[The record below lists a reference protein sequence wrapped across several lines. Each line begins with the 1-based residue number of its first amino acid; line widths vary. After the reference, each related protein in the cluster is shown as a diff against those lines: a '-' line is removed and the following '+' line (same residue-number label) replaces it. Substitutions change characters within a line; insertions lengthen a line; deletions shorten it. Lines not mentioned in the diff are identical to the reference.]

1 MRIPFALRA
10 GTALVAFTV
19 GTAAAAQ
26 DTVPPPDAAQNQATT
41 AQEPSQGEDIVIT
54 GSRIRRDP
62 LSQDS
67 PIAFVDQQDIAR
79 TGLNSVND
87 VLQRLPAAAGGIN
100 SKFNNSGNLGNPPS
114 GAGVGAGA
122 AEIDLRYLG
131 STRTL
136 VLVDGLRFVN
146 GASASGV
153 PGSTDLNAIPDSMI
167 ERIEVLLDGAS
178 PIYGSDAIAG
188 VVNIITKR
196 QQDGLQ
202 ASAQIGQYGQGDGT
216 TQNYQ
221 ISWGNGSDQP
231 VTFVVGGNYVKQ
243 EGVQSAD
250 RAISR
255 FPQPYSTTCLAGGC
269 SGTIPFGRFRFF
281 GNVTPADD
289 PLTPDINEDRVDL
302 TLRHIVNGTPFYN
315 PADPNDPNSDFRDY
329 AGNADNYN
337 FAPFNFI
344 QIPVERK
351 GLFGN
356 FKTEVTDNVNFSAKL
371 TYNHRTSKNQAAP
384 LPLLI
389 GQAAGNLNLL
399 DNIVIDATNPFN
411 PTGVTLDDTN
421 YIVIRRR
428 MLELGPRRF
437 RQSVKTLYTVATLD
451 GKFSMFDHDWFW
463 DVNASYGRNKAEQT
477 MLGNLNAARLQ
488 QALGPVDECVGAS
501 NGCVPFNIFGGAG
514 TITPEMLAFVTFTQ
528 HDESWQKQ
536 WDWTGN
542 VSGSLLELPGGPLG
556 IAAGFEFRKQRGAF
570 NPDPVI
576 AAGLGADIPAQ
587 PTSGKYNVKELY
599 AELNAPL
606 LSGVRFADLLEF
618 TGAVRFSDY
627 STSGSSTTFKAG
639 VNWKPIADLRLRGSW
654 AEGFRAPS
662 IGELFGTFSRF
673 DSAFDDP
680 CSVNSALARNFTND
694 TQVAANCAAQGAPAG
709 SSTLPDDQL
718 SVITGGNRDL
728 RPETSKSWNFGAV
741 YSPTFIPRFSV
752 EANWYKIDIDDA
764 IQAFPAQT
772 SVENCVYN
780 NDPTACARITR
791 AAGDIVGIRSQLEN
805 VAAIKTKGIDLNLL
819 YRTPKTSIGS
829 FGLTWNNTFLTNY
842 DLILPTGTGTQVV
855 SREGTEVGSPSQAYP
870 KWKAIGIVD
879 WDYNWIGASLTG
891 RYIKDVEESTGH
903 NLGNKFYT
911 DAQLRFW
918 APGLVDRL
926 GFAFGV
932 NNLFNTKAPAC
943 FTCDVNGFDPT
954 TYDIPGRYFYFRMS
968 TKL

>member
-1 MRIPFALRA
+1 MKRIPFALRA
-10 GTALVAFTV
+10 GTALAVVAIATS
-19 GTAAAAQ
+19 ASAQ
-26 DTVPPPDAAQNQATT
+26 DNVPPPEAQQNPSTT
-41 AQEPSQGEDIVIT
+41 ATEPSSGGDIVIT

-67 PIAFVDQQDIAR
+67 PVVFVDQADIAK

-131 STRTL
+131 SARTL

-153 PGSTDLNAIPDSMI
+153 PGSTDLNAIPDSAI

-188 VVNIITKR
+188 VVNIITKHS
-196 QQDGLQ
+196 QEGFQ
-202 ASAQIGQYGQGDGT
+202 ASAQVGQYGQGDGT

-221 ISWGNGSDQP
+221 LSWGNGSDNP
-231 VTFVVGGNYVKQ
+231 VTFVVGANYVKQ
-243 EGVQSAD
+243 EGVRSED
-250 RAISR
+250 RSISR
-255 FPQPYSTTCLAGGC
+255 FPQPYADSCLAGGC
-269 SGTIPFGRFRFF
+269 SGTIPLGRFRVL
-281 GNVTPADD
+281 GQ
-289 PLTPDINEDRVDL
+289 DL
-302 TLRHIVNGTPFYN
+302 TLIHAVNGRPTYP
-315 PADPNDPNSDFRDY
+315 DDFRNY
-329 AGNADNYN
+329 AGNADAFN
-337 FAPFNFI
+337 FAPFNYI
-344 QIPVERK
+344 QIPVERA
-351 GLFGN
+351 GVFGN
-356 FKTEVTDNVNFSAKL
+356 FKTAVTDNVNFSAKL
-371 TYNHRTSKNQAAP
+371 TYNHRSSKNQAAP

-399 DNIVIDATNPFN
+399 DTIDIDVTNPYN
-411 PTGVTLDDTN
+411 PFGVTLDESN

-437 RQSVKTLYTVATLD
+437 HQSVKTVYSVGTLD
-451 GKFSMFDHDWFW
+451 GKFNLGGTDWFW
-463 DVNASYGRNKAEQT
+463 DLNLAYGRNKAEQT

-488 QALGPVDECVGAS
+488 TALGPLAVCNATP
-501 NGCVPFNIFGGAG
+501 GCVPFNIFGGAG
-514 TITPEMLAFVTFTQ
+514 TITQDQLDWITFEQ

-542 VSGSLLELPGGPLG
+542 VTGSLFELPGGPLG
-556 IAAGFEFRKQRGAF
+556 VAAGFEFRKQRGAF

-606 LSGVRFADLLEF
+606 LKGVQFAELLEL

-627 STSGSSTTFKAG
+627 STSGSATTFKFGA
-639 VNWKPIADLRLRGSW
+639 NWKPIADLRLRGSW

-680 CSVNSALARNFTND
+680 CSIHSALPRNFNND
-694 TQVAANCAAQGAPAG
+694 AQVAANCAAQGAPAG
-709 SSTLPDDQL
+709 SSTFPDDQL
-718 SVITGGNRDL
+718 SVITGGNRELDA
-728 RPETSKSWNFGAV
+728 ETSKSWNFGAV
-741 YSPTFIPRFSV
+741 YSPSFIPRFSA
-752 EANWYKIDIDDA
+752 ELNWYKIDVDDA

-780 NDPTACARITR
+780 NDPTACARVTR
-791 AAGDIVGIRSQLEN
+791 AAGDIVGIQSQLEN
-805 VAAIKTKGIDLNLL
+805 VAGIKTKGIDFNLL

-829 FGLTWNNTFLTNY
+829 FGFTWNNTFLQNY
-842 DLILPTGTGTQVV
+842 DLILPTGDGTQKI

-870 KWKAIGIVD
+870 KWKAIGIID
-879 WDYNWIGASLTG
+879 WDYAWFGSSLTG
-891 RYIKDVEESTGH
+891 RYIKNVEESTGH
-903 NLGNKFYT
+903 DLGNKFYT
-911 DAQLRFW
+911 DVQLRLW
-918 APGLVDRL
+918 AGPHLVDRL

-954 TYDIPGRYFYFRMS
+954 TYDIPGRYFYFRINA
-968 TKL
+968 KL